1 MPYVIFEVEYLWHG
15 WVKQDVVNTDI
26 SNTFDLSLDSPSESA
41 SVLFQKRCGFY
52 NVTFRYNAL
61 IPKKR
66 RVIPTIKLYAITC
79 SKIICKQ
86 KNFYQNFGYSALI
99 TINSKINEVNKTRII
114 CIKKTLRERKTLS
127 T

>member
-1 MPYVIFEVEYLWHG
+1 MFEVEYLWHG

-41 SVLFQKRCGFY
+41 SVLFQKRYGFY

-66 RVIPTIKLYAITC
+66 RVIPRGGVHEDVLGLEDVLEDT
-79 SKIICKQ
+79 
-86 KNFYQNFGYSALI
+86 F
-99 TINSKINEVNKTRII
+99 
-114 CIKKTLRERKTLS
+114 
-127 T
+127 